1 MTSRR
6 NTPQTRRRVSMELPE
21 RFRFDDDDEEDQD
34 QEVDR
39 AQPIDMAMMHQ
50 SVFGIIAAT
59 QSKANTMRSML
70 QEADSDSDDTT
81 PPPTRPSRST
91 RDPTTLPL
99 RQSPLSRNKHLKR
112 VSEPNLVQSLPG
124 LRSAPKTTFATTTP
138 TRFSKADDLPEP
150 THHGRTDLESSQ
162 STITKP
168 ASRKSS
174 PVPDMS
180 SSTTQVALPD
190 ALKDIFD
197 FDEAEKVVAKYPC
210 WYLQSVLLQGY
221 IYITQRHICFYAY
234 LQKKTGVTI
243 KSGYLTKRGQRNPR
257 YKKYWFVLK
266 GDVLSYYKDPST
278 PFSPRDV
285 IDLRYGVSADLTA
298 AQGQDKESTS
308 FSVFTDAKTYN
319 FKAETAS
326 SASEWVKQIQKVIFR
341 SRNNS
346 DSVKIC
352 LPVDNVVDIEESNYP
367 EFADTIKIRVI
378 DNDETFAVD
387 EYFFSFFGFGEEAL
401 RVLRSLTQ
409 ETSAQRVLASRPV
422 SPVITMSDRR
432 PSSTHGRR
440 SRLPSMSPAP
450 GGIHEN
456 VTATLSPASGL
467 TSRSA
472 RSSSELE
479 RSTLDLTQGREETLA
494 SRPTAQRNSQKQKW
508 GAFQQ
513 DSSESYVSSSD
524 QGNDSEMSESAAG
537 TDASGSHI
545 LSGSIM
551 FHKPTI
557 GKHHTDN
564 VALHE
569 AKASP
574 QTDAPFASSN
584 EAGKEP
590 EVRASTRKTSDTQTQ
605 DMRQSESSALGGL
618 MKVGAVPIQRA
629 SGFLYNSSKRVS
641 GLFGSSPL
649 EYYDKFSGMIAG
661 GKKHYAEA
669 DELVPGEEVHDS
681 EDEMT
686 VREAEKSFR
695 NHFAL
700 PDSEKLVAT
709 FFGFFHRVLPLY
721 GKLYVGS
728 TRLCFRSFIP
738 GNWTKLVVPFKD
750 IMDVDKE
757 RGFRFGYS
765 GMVVVIRGHE
775 EIFFE
780 FGSQDLR
787 DDCTI
792 TLLRSLD
799 TTEPFQESAL
809 LTEDEK
815 RDAEAAAAENL
826 LLQEARQGD
835 QGGVEF
841 QPPRSLDQSDR
852 ESPAIFFDDPAA
864 SVLDFKPEGSLRI
877 TCLTIGSRGDVQP
890 YIALCKGLLAEGHRP
905 KIASHAEFGDWVRSH
920 GIDFAPVEGN
930 PAELMALCVDH
941 GMFTPSFLYET
952 NQKFWPFVRGLLK
965 TAWAACQDSDLLIES
980 PSAMA
985 GIHIAEALG
994 IPYFRAFTMPW
1005 TRTRAYPHAF
1015 GMQKSRMG
1023 GAYNYMTYVLF
1034 ENIFWKATSFTINK
1048 WRKEDLGLKA
1058 TSMEKMQQDKVPFFY
1073 NFSPSVVVPP
1083 LDFGEWIRVTGY
1095 WFLDEAN
1102 GFTPQK
1108 ELVEFIKKARA
1119 DKAKL
1124 VYIGFGSVVVPDP
1137 KQLTQDI
1144 IAAVRKA
1151 DVRCILSKGWSDRMD
1166 KGKAKALE
1174 VPLPDFMFQIA
1185 SAPHDWLF
1193 RQVDAAVHHGGAGT
1207 TGASLRAGIPTIIK
1221 PFFGDQFFFGSKV
1234 QDLGVGQKV
1243 LTVTENA
1250 LGKAIW
1256 IATHDSRMIEK
1267 ARILGE
1273 QIRSEDGVGTAIK
1286 AMYRDMEYAKTL
1298 VQQRV
1303 ARAAQGDTDAEDEEE
1318 AEVEDSWTLVEND
1331 SDPDATSPTAMMQP
1345 QSPSLGSS
1353 KGKSKLG
1360 LKYLPLRS

>member
-1 MTSRR
+1 
-6 NTPQTRRRVSMELPE
+6 MELPE
-21 RFRFDDDDEEDQD
+21 RFRFDDDADQDQGQD

-39 AQPIDMAMMHQ
+39 TQIIDMAMMHQ

-81 PPPTRPSRST
+81 PAPPTRPNRST
-91 RDPTTLPL
+91 IHPALPL
-99 RQSPLSRNKHLKR
+99 RQNPLSRNNHLKR
-112 VSEPNLVQSLPG
+112 TSDNNLVQSLPG
-124 LRSAPKTTFATTTP
+124 LRPAPTTTFATTTP
-138 TRFSKADDLPEP
+138 SRFSKAAVDQPEP
-150 THHGRTDLESSQ
+150 SPHAGTDLGSSQ
-162 STITKP
+162 STIRKP
-168 ASRKSS
+168 ASRKPS
-174 PVPDMS
+174 PTPDMS

-190 ALKDIFD
+190 ALKDIFN

-285 IDLRYGVSADLTA
+285 IDLRYGVSADITPT
-298 AQGQDKESTS
+298 QGHDKESAS
-308 FSVFTDAKTYN
+308 FSVVTDAKTYH

-326 SASEWVKQIQKVIFR
+326 SATEWVKQIQKVIFR

-367 EFADTIKIRVI
+367 DFADTIKIRVI

-387 EYFFSFFGFGEEAL
+387 EEAL
-401 RVLRSLTQ
+401 GVLRSLTQ

-422 SPVITMSDRR
+422 SPILTMSDRR
-432 PSSTHGRR
+432 PSSVHGRK
-440 SRLPSMSPAP
+440 SRVPSMSPAP
-450 GGIHEN
+450 GSLHEN
-456 VTATLSPASGL
+456 VMATLSPASGL

-479 RSTLDLTQGREETLA
+479 RSTLDLSQGREENAANRTTKQQGGHKQWG
-494 SRPTAQRNSQKQKW
+494 RPL
-508 GAFQQ
+508 Q
-513 DSSESYVSSSD
+513 DASESYVSSSD

-557 GKHHTDN
+557 GKHHDN
-564 VALHE
+564 TALHN
-569 AKASP
+569 ANPNTQS
-574 QTDAPFASSN
+574 DVPFAAAKKTS
-584 EAGKEP
+584 KEP
-590 EVRASTRKTSDTQTQ
+590 GADVSTKNMPETQVQ
-605 DMRQSESSALGGL
+605 DMQQSDSSALGGL

-629 SGFLYNSSKRVS
+629 SGFLYNSGKRVS
-641 GLFGSSPL
+641 GLFGGSPL

-669 DELVPGEEVHDS
+669 DELVPGEEVQDS

-728 TRLCFRSFIP
+728 TRLCFRGFMP
-738 GNWTKLVVPFKD
+738 GNWT
-750 IMDVDKE
+750 KE

-787 DDCTI
+787 DDCTV

-799 TTEPFQESAL
+799 SMVPSQESVL

-835 QGGVEF
+835 RGGVEF
-841 QPPRSLDQSDR
+841 QIPHDAD
-852 ESPAIFFDDPAA
+852 SPAISFDDPAA
-864 SVLDFKPEGSLRI
+864 SVLNFKPEESLRI

-905 KIASHAEFGDWVRSH
+905 KIASHAEFGDWVRGH

-1015 GMQKSRMG
+1015 GMQNNRMG
-1023 GAYNYMTYVLF
+1023 GAYNYMTYVIF
-1034 ENIFWKATSFTINK
+1034 ENIFWKATSSTINR

-1058 TSMEKMQQDKVPFFY
+1058 TNMEKMQQDKVPFFY

-1095 WFLDEAN
+1095 WFLDEADN
-1102 GFTPQK
+1102 FTPQK
-1108 ELVEFIKKARA
+1108 ELLEFIKKART

-1137 KQLTQDI
+1137 KQLTMDI
-1144 IAAVRKA
+1144 IAAVKKA

-1166 KGKAKALE
+1166 KKDAKALE
-1174 VPLPDFMFQIA
+1174 VPLPEFMFQIA

-1267 ARILGE
+1267 ARVLGE
-1273 QIRSEDGVGTAIK
+1273 QIRSEDGVGTVVKAI
-1286 AMYRDMEYAKTL
+1286 YRDMEYAKTL

-1318 AEVEDSWTLVEND
+1318 VEVEDSWTLVEND

-1345 QSPSLGSS
+1345 QSPSSSS
-1353 KGKSKLG
+1353 KGKAKMG
-1360 LKYLPLRS
+1360 LRLPLSRS

>member
-1 MTSRR
+1 
-6 NTPQTRRRVSMELPE
+6 
-21 RFRFDDDDEEDQD
+21 
-34 QEVDR
+34 
-39 AQPIDMAMMHQ
+39 
-50 SVFGIIAAT
+50 
-59 QSKANTMRSML
+59 
-70 QEADSDSDDTT
+70 
-81 PPPTRPSRST
+81 
-91 RDPTTLPL
+91 
-99 RQSPLSRNKHLKR
+99 
-112 VSEPNLVQSLPG
+112 
-124 LRSAPKTTFATTTP
+124 
-138 TRFSKADDLPEP
+138 
-150 THHGRTDLESSQ
+150 
-162 STITKP
+162 
-168 ASRKSS
+168 
-174 PVPDMS
+174 
-180 SSTTQVALPD
+180 
-190 ALKDIFD
+190 LKDIFN

-285 IDLRYGVSADLTA
+285 IDLRYGVSADITPTQA
-298 AQGQDKESTS
+298 QDKEIAS
-308 FSVFTDAKTYN
+308 FSVVTDAKTYH

-326 SASEWVKQIQKVIFR
+326 SATEWVKQIQKVIFR

-352 LPVDNVVDIEESNYP
+352 LPVDNVVDIEESNFP
-367 EFADTIKIRVI
+367 DFADTIKIRVI

-409 ETSAQRVLASRPV
+409 ETSAQR
-422 SPVITMSDRR
+422 
-432 PSSTHGRR
+432 
-440 SRLPSMSPAP
+440 
-450 GGIHEN
+450 N

-479 RSTLDLTQGREETLA
+479 RSTLDLTHEREEST
-494 SRPTAQRNSQKQKW
+494 SSPITKWRSGQKQKQW
-508 GAFQQ
+508 DQFPRDA
-513 DSSESYVSSSD
+513 SESNVSSSD
-524 QGNDSEMSESAAG
+524 QGNDSEMSESATG

-545 LSGSIM
+545 LSGSVM

-557 GKHHTDN
+557 GKHHADN
-564 VALHE
+564 VASHN
-569 AKASP
+569 ANT
-574 QTDAPFASSN
+574 QTDVPFAPAKR
-584 EAGKEP
+584 AGKEP
-590 EVRASTRKTSDTQTQ
+590 GANTLTKNSPDTQAQ
-605 DMRQSESSALGGL
+605 DMQQSDSSTLGGL

-629 SGFLYNSSKRVS
+629 SGFLYNSGKRVS
-641 GLFGSSPL
+641 GLFGGTPS

-669 DELVPGEEVHDS
+669 DELQPGEEVQDS

-695 NHFAL
+695 SHFAL

-728 TRLCFRSFIP
+728 TRLCFRSFMP

-765 GMVVVIRGHE
+765 GMVIVIRGHE

-787 DDCTI
+787 DDCTV

-799 TTEPFQESAL
+799 SMEPFQESVL
-809 LTEDEK
+809 LTEEEK
-815 RDAEAAAAENL
+815 KDAEAAAAENL

-835 QGGVEF
+835 RGDHDSSAV
-841 QPPRSLDQSDR
+841 S
-852 ESPAIFFDDPAA
+852 FDDPAA
-864 SVLDFKPEGSLRI
+864 SVLDFKPEESLRI

-952 NQKFWPFVRGLLK
+952 NQKFWPFVKGLLK

-1015 GMQKSRMG
+1015 GMQNSRMG
-1023 GAYNYMTYVLF
+1023 GAYNYMTYVIF
-1034 ENIFWKATSFTINK
+1034 ENIFWKATSSTINR

-1095 WFLDEAN
+1095 WFLDEADN
-1102 GFTPQK
+1102 FTPQK
-1108 ELVEFIKKARA
+1108 ELLDFIKKART

-1137 KQLTQDI
+1137 KKLTLDI
-1144 IAAVRKA
+1144 IAAVKKA

-1166 KGKAKALE
+1166 KKDAKALE

-1267 ARILGE
+1267 ARVLGE
-1273 QIRSEDGVGTAIK
+1273 QIRSQDGVGTAIK
-1286 AMYRDMEYAKTL
+1286 AIYRDMEYAKTL

-1303 ARAAQGDTDAEDEEE
+1303 ARAAQADTDAEDEEE
-1318 AEVEDSWTLVEND
+1318 VEVEDSWTLVEND
-1331 SDPDATSPTAMMQP
+1331 SDPDAT
-1345 QSPSLGSS
+1345 
-1353 KGKSKLG
+1353 
-1360 LKYLPLRS
+1360 